1 MSSTKPI
8 ASNPASESQQGRN
21 RFLSFLRRALITVGI
36 IAVILV
42 AVVGVGG
49 YILVQR
55 SLPQVTGTINV
66 GGLHN
71 QVTVMRDQWGVPHI
85 TGADLHDV
93 AFAQGYVTAQDR
105 LFQMEFNRRVAQGR
119 LAELFGAGDD
129 NSLVEA
135 DTFLRTLD
143 LYSAGRSELGALD
156 QGTLTML
163 DSYAD
168 GVNAFLDTHADSLP
182 LEFTLLG
189 VKPERWTAVDSLAY
203 GRVVALSLDDSWY
216 TKLARAMV
224 EQKVGAVAAFSL
236 FPPYPNAN
244 PTLFDPTGQAA
255 ALTPQVIGTSAKALP
270 EQGGVTTQIATIQD
284 SAVLR
289 GAAVVHSLLGNISD
303 SLGSN
308 DWVVDGTHTATGKP
322 LLANDP
328 HLGINM
334 PSIWYQVAL
343 SGGGLDDIGFSF
355 PGVPGIVIGHNEY
368 IAWGV
373 TNVGADNTDLYQETL
388 DPAGHPGMYEYQ
400 GTWQPLKIT
409 TTTIRVKGGNP
420 VQITV
425 RATRHGPLLNDA
437 LSDLKKQPPL
447 ALKWTAL
454 QPGYSFRGFFEL
466 NFATGWQ
473 DFLQALGDIS
483 ISQNFVYADVF
494 GNIGYRM
501 SGVLPIRPAQN
512 GLLPVDGSTAEFEWQ
527 GYVPQVQMPTLY
539 NPPTHIIATANQQI
553 VPPNYPVYVTSSW
566 DQGYRARRIVDLLTA
581 TSQLTVQDFTRIQN
595 DVFSIPASQLT
606 RLFITAGQAAGGDAE
621 TAANLLGGWDYNVTR
636 DSVPAAIFE
645 ATAGTL
651 MREIVE
657 PKLGK
662 EVYSYYQSNYSSSGK
677 YSAIIGLLNQPNAP
691 FLADSTARDAAIA
704 KALSDTVH
712 QLRTQ
717 FGADSSK
724 WRWGALHQAYFEHP
738 FASQPVIG
746 HFFDVAPVERPGD
759 GATVNVGGSG
769 DFTADPPDY
778 GQHDV
783 PSMRQI
789 IDLSDFD
796 KSLWV
801 NTTGESGQPF
811 SSHYS
816 DLVPLWD
823 SGQYQSMAFS
833 VRAVA
838 QSGKQLLFLK
848 P

>member
-1 MSSTKPI
+1 VL
-8 ASNPASESQQGRN
+8 AVVV
-21 RFLSFLRRALITVGI
+21 VG
-36 IAVILV
+36 
-42 AVVGVGG
+42 VVGVGG
-49 YILVQR
+49 FVLVQR
-55 SLPQVTGTINV
+55 SLPQVTGTLTV

-71 QVTVMRDQWGVPHI
+71 SVSVLRDQWGVPHI

-119 LAELFGAGDD
+119 LAELFGAGTDG
-129 NSLVEA
+129 SLIQA

-143 LYSAGRSELGALD
+143 LYTAARSELGALD
-156 QGTLTML
+156 PRTLSML

-168 GVNAFLDTHADSLP
+168 GVNAFLATHADSLP

-189 VKPERWTAVDSLAY
+189 AKPDRWTPLDSLAY

-236 FPPYPNAN
+236 FPPYPNTN

-255 ALTPQVIGTSAKALP
+255 ALTPGTSPAAATSLPQPTGTTSQASAL
-270 EQGGVTTQIATIQD
+270 QD

-289 GAAVVHSLLGNISD
+289 GAAVVHTLLGNISD

-308 DWVVDGTHTATGKP
+308 DWVVDGTRTASGKP

-343 SGGGLDDIGFSF
+343 SGGGLDVIGFSF
-355 PGVPGIVIGHNEY
+355 PGVPGVVIGHDAY

-373 TNVGADNTDLYQETL
+373 TNVGADNTDLYQEVL
-388 DPAGHPGMYEYQ
+388 DPAGHPDMYEYQ

-409 TTTIRVKGGNP
+409 TATIRVKGGNP
-420 VQITV
+420 VQITI
-425 RATRHGPLLNDA
+425 RDTRHGPLLNDA
-437 LSDLKKQPPL
+437 LSDLKQQPPL

-466 NFATGWQ
+466 DFASSWQ
-473 DFLQALGDIS
+473 AFLTAVGDIS
-483 ISQNFVYADVF
+483 ISQNFVYADVY

-512 GLLPVDGSTAEFEWQ
+512 GLLPVKGDISEFEWQ
-527 GYVPQVQMPTLY
+527 GYVPQDQMPTLY

-553 VPPNYPVYVTSSW
+553 VPPNYPIYVTSVW
-566 DQGYRARRIVDLLTA
+566 DQGYRAHRILDLLTV
-581 TSQLTVQDFTRIQN
+581 SSRMTVQDFTKIQN
-595 DVFSIPASQLT
+595 DVYSIPAAQLT
-606 RLFITAGQAAGGDAE
+606 PLFITAGQAAGGDAA
-621 TAANLLGGWDYNVTR
+621 TAAKLLGGWNFNVTR
-636 DSVPAAIFE
+636 GSAAAAIFE
-645 ATAGTL
+645 VTAGTL
-651 MREIVE
+651 LREIVE

-662 EVYSYYQSNYSSSGK
+662 GVYNYYQDNYSSSGK
-677 YSAIIGLLNQPNAP
+677 FSALVGLLNQPRAP
-691 FLADSTARDAAIA
+691 FLTDTTARDTAIA
-704 KALSDTVH
+704 KALGDAVH
-712 QLRTQ
+712 ELRTR
-717 FGADSSK
+717 FGDDSSQ
-724 WRWGALHQAYFEHP
+724 WRWGALHQAYFDHP
-738 FASQPVIG
+738 FASLAVIG
-746 HFFDVAPVERPGD
+746 HIFDVAPVERPGD
-759 GATVNVGGSG
+759 GATINVGGNGAS
-769 DFTADPPDY
+769 TADPADY
-778 GQHDV
+778 GQHTV
-783 PSMRQI
+783 PSMRQV

-801 NTTGESGQPF
+801 NTTGESGEPF
-811 SSHYS
+811 SGHYS
-816 DLVPLWD
+816 DLLPLWD
-823 SGQYQSMAFS
+823 GGQYQSMAFS
-833 VRAVA
+833 IRAVA